1 MQACTYCHR
10 GVHEAAT
17 ADDASAVDDLHR
29 PAKKETV
36 TEGFLCTMC
45 MSVFISVLP
54 TMSVVQV

>member
-29 PAKKETV
+29 PGKKQTV
-36 TEGFLCTMC
+36 TKGFLYTMC